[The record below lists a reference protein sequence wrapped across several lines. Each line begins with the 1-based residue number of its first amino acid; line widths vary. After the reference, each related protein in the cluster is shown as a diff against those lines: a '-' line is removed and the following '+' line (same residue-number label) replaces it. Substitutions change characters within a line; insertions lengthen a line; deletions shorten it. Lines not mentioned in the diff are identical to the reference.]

1 MQEGN
6 VQCLKSSTESE
17 IISLD
22 AGLRVDGI
30 PAVDLWDEA
39 IEVMHSSNNRKSSTQ
54 GAAGHC
60 ALTSSSGRPL
70 SKRKGRRASTGKPST
85 RRNPEHKYQNGTEM
99 LNNCQTGITFAQT
112 QVLLNVNRS
121 CRFSEDN
128 EAVIKMIIKGRN
140 PTMSTRVKN
149 SQSRVV
155 QGLRQASVPLLLF
168 SYPAVLGSI
177 ARQWNCLGRLLEASH
192 PCFDPDFSRCVIVR
206 NISHCLYLQHTTST

>member
-1 MQEGN
+1 M
-6 VQCLKSSTESE
+6 
-17 IISLD
+17 
-22 AGLRVDGI
+22 DGI
-30 PAVDLWDEA
+30 PAVDLWDVA
-39 IEVMHSSNNRKSSTQ
+39 IEVLHSSNERKSSTQ

-60 ALTSSSGRPL
+60 ALTSSSGRPQ

-85 RRNPEHKYQNGTEM
+85 RRNPEHKYQNGTEI
-99 LNNCQTGITFAQT
+99 LINCQTWITFAQT

-128 EAVIKMIIKGRN
+128 EAVIK
-140 PTMSTRVKN
+140 N

-155 QGLRQASVPLLLF
+155 QGLRQASVPLLFF
-168 SYPAVLGSI
+168 SYPASLGSI
-177 ARQWNCLGRLLEASH
+177 ARQWNFLERLLEASH